1 MPPSSP
7 AALFERLANAFPVWV
22 AAACSLALVEPSL
35 FAWFKGQA
43 IVVGLAVIMLGMGM
57 TLSLADFGRV
67 ASRPLAVVAGVAAQF
82 LIMPAAGW
90 AIATGLGL
98 ETPFAVG
105 LILVACC
112 PGGTASN
119 VVTFIARADVAL
131 SVVMTTCSTLAAV
144 AVTPLLT
151 AALAGRL
158 VEVDTWGLF
167 LSTVQVV
174 ILPVAVG
181 VALNRLLPRAVA
193 TVLPVAPLVSVLVIA
208 LICGSIIGQNATAV
222 QASGPRLLAAIVLL
236 HLAGFAV
243 GYGFARGLGYPAITA
258 RTISIET
265 GMQNSGLGV
274 VLAQK
279 HFASEPLTAVP
290 GAISALVH
298 SVIGSLLAAWWRW
311 TAAGG
316 RPSANARQDGM
327 ATPVTDDYLSVT
339 HDTPKHMPPPPSA
352 PGDEPR

>member
-1 MPPSSP
+1 MSP
-7 AALFERLANAFPVWV
+7 TSATVLLERLADAFPLWV
-22 AAACSLALVEPSL
+22 AAACGLALVEPSL
-35 FAWFKGQA
+35 FAWFKGEA

-67 ASRPLAVVAGVAAQF
+67 ASRPLAVVAGVVAQF
-82 LIMPAAGW
+82 VIMPAAGW

-98 ETPFAVG
+98 DRPFAVG

-119 VVTFIARADVAL
+119 VVSFIARADVAL

-144 AVTPLLT
+144 LLTPLLT
-151 AALAGRL
+151 ALLAGRFMQ
-158 VEVDTWGLF
+158 VDTWGLF

-174 ILPVAVG
+174 ILPVAGG

-193 TVLPVAPLVSVLVIA
+193 SVLPIAPLVSVLMIA
-208 LICGSIIGQNATAV
+208 LICGSIIAQNAAAV
-222 QASGPRLLAAIVLL
+222 RGAGSLLLVAIVLL
-236 HLAGFAV
+236 HVAGFGV
-243 GYGFARGLGYPAITA
+243 GYLFARLVGYPTLIA

-290 GAISALVH
+290 GALSALTH
-298 SVIGSLLAAWWRW
+298 SVIGSILAAWWRW
-311 TAAGG
+311 RATTAAAMPLISRPCIKDPPAVGG
-316 RPSANARQDGM
+316 ADSSASENR
-327 ATPVTDDYLSVT
+327 
-339 HDTPKHMPPPPSA
+339 
-352 PGDEPR
+352 